1 MSKLSSMGYS
11 ATQSNTTLQTL
22 KNVTAHTPKYASPS
36 RLYTKMDFTFT
47 VSTQNSAG
55 SSATATVTVTCDIFD
70 ELESLLSMGI
80 QSLDNELWSVSK
92 SGSNFVLEARRY
104 GHGMGMSQRG
114 AMYMAKLGYT
124 YDQILGFYY
133 DGCKRCSIALPIPF

>member
-1 MSKLSSMGYS
+1 M
-11 ATQSNTTLQTL
+11 
-22 KNVTAHTPKYASPS
+22 
-36 RLYTKMDFTFT
+36 
-47 VSTQNSAG
+47 
-55 SSATATVTVTCDIFD
+55 TVTCDIFD

-133 DGCKRCSIALPIPF
+133 DGCKRCSTALPIPF